1 VIELMKLDITIEAD
15 VGGTNEDFFLFGSS
29 GVLVENKSHPPRTM
43 AIPINSMI
51 NMDLL
56 LVKDIP
62 PSQ

>member
-1 VIELMKLDITIEAD
+1 MKLDITIEAD

-29 GVLVENKSHPPRTM
+29 GVRVENKSQPPKAM
-43 AIPINSMI
+43 DILINIMI